1 MEQEGEHSEV
11 NVVVVVVLVRV
22 LFVAFMIGKRLLHS
36 QLPMDVAVRVV
47 AVVGPGVG
55 GAMVTV
61 IGPGVGGAVV
71 MMLRVVVA
79 DVSQTVGHSVVDC
92 MVAAVVS
99 VIYCMVS
106 SVFPVMEIAPTNGSM
121 VVLSGLVAIAD

>member
-1 MEQEGEHSEV
+1 M
-11 NVVVVVVLVRV
+11 LVRV

-47 AVVGPGVG
+47 AVVGPGVV

-61 IGPGVGGAVV
+61 IGPGVDGAVV

-99 VIYCMVS
+99 VICCMVS